1 MATATKAMV
10 KRLGPLDRGLPM
22 TFNQF
27 MRADYEEGYQYELI
41 DGELYVFPLPNLPEN
56 RVENW
61 IGLKLQHYCLEHP
74 EVINY
79 VTNKARVIVPGRPRA
94 TVPEPDQAAYHN
106 FPLDQPF
113 KKVRW
118 QNVSPI
124 LVVEVV
130 SREDP
135 YKDLVRNVK
144 LYLQVPTIQE
154 YWLIDP
160 RRNPERPTFRAYRRQ
175 GKKWRIVQPAFGEV
189 YTTKLLPG
197 FALVIDPRS

>member
-1 MATATKAMV
+1 MTTATKIAAT
-10 KRLGPLDRGLPM
+10 KLGPLDRGLPM

-27 MRADYEEGYQYELI
+27 MRADYQEGYQYELI

-56 RVENW
+56 RIEMW
-61 IGLKLQHYCLEHP
+61 IGAKLQGYSLEHP
-74 EVINY
+74 EIINF
-79 VTNKARVIVPGRPRA
+79 VTYKARVFIPGRPRA

-160 RRNPERPTFRAYRRQ
+160 RKNPERPTFRVHRRQ

-197 FALVIDPRS
+197 FALIIDPRS